1 MPNQDNRL
9 DTSGLSYLWSKL
21 KAVFSNK
28 ADKADTVLDTTLSRG
43 RKANTTVGAGSFAF
57 GNNVTASNDYAHA
70 EGYNSAASNQYSHAE
85 GYNSTASGSGAH
97 AEGYSSLA
105 SGSYSH
111 AEGYSAYATSTYSHA
126 EGRNTKASAN
136 TSHAEGYNTQA
147 TGSYSHAEGYSTS
160 NSSTS
165 YGARGKADHAEGY
178 NTLANSGTSSSYYA
192 AHAEGYETK
201 ATGNAS
207 HAEGRGSTASGTYS
221 HSEGYQTTASNLTS
235 HAEGYNSTASNQYS
249 HAEGYYTVSAG
260 SGSHAEGYYAQA
272 TGFASHAEGYNTKA
286 GTGGYNVGVHVFGRF
301 NTGFDKRVV
310 TITDDMAV
318 EWDPH
323 KIHWAYSCIIR
334 YTNDGTTTYYSPH
347 ADVPA
352 YNDPSWDINSAF
364 WHSYALPSGTDPGT
378 IPEWDK
384 DSLYPANT
392 VVKKT
397 FANNVYYFQN
407 HNEVTTTYIP
417 LTSAPFYHVV
427 QLNTTT
433 EIWPFILEEVGNGI
447 MATAGSRSN
456 ARTLDLSGTEYLM
469 GDVYV
474 GCNADSTGGTK
485 LAKVSE
491 LPSNMSGATSSAGGT
506 HGLVPAPSAGDQ
518 DKVLKGNGMW
528 GTVDAL
534 PTVTSS
540 DNGKFMMVVNGAWAA
555 ASMSAWQ
562 GGNY

>member
-9 DTSGLSYLWSKL
+9 DTSGLSYLWIKL
-21 KAVFSNK
+21 KAIFSNK
-28 ADKADTVLDTTLSRG
+28 ADRSDTVLDTTLSRG
-43 RKANTTVGAGSFAF
+43 RKANTTVGACSFAF
-57 GNNVTASNDYAHA
+57 GDYVTATDNCAHA
-70 EGYNSAASNQYSHAE
+70 EGFNSTASNQYSHAE

-97 AEGYSSLA
+97 AEGYGSLA

-111 AEGYSAYATSTYSHA
+111 AEGRS
-126 EGRNTKASAN
+126 TKASGN
-136 TSHAEGYNTQA
+136 ISHAEGYDAQA

-207 HAEGRGSTASGTYS
+207 HAEGRGSTASGAQS
-221 HSEGYQTTASNLTS
+221 HAEGYQTTASTSAS
-235 HAEGYNSTASNQYS
+235 HAEGYNTRASNSYA
-249 HAEGYYTVSAG
+249 HAEGYYTVSDG
-260 SGSHAEGYYAQA
+260 SGSHAEGWYSQA
-272 TGFASHAEGYNTKA
+272 TGFTSHAEGYNTKA
-286 GTGGYNVGVHVFGRF
+286 GTGGYNVGVHAFGRF

-318 EWDPH
+318 EWEPH
-323 KIHWAYSCIIR
+323 KIHWGYSCIIR
-334 YTNDGTTTYYSPH
+334 YTNDGTTTYYAPH
-347 ADVPA
+347 TDVPA

-364 WHSYALPSGTDPGT
+364 WHQYVLPSGTDPET

-397 FANNVYYFQN
+397 FANNVYYYQN
-407 HNEVTTTYIP
+407 HNEVATTYIP
-417 LTSAPFYHVV
+417 LTNTYFYHVV
-427 QLNTTT
+427 YLNTTA

-447 MATAGSRSN
+447 MSSAGSRSN

-474 GCNADSTGGTK
+474 GCNPDSTGGTK
-485 LAKVSE
+485 LARVSE
-491 LPSNMSGATSSAGGT
+491 LPSNMTGATSSTGGT
-506 HGLVPAPSAGDQ
+506 SGLVPAPSAGDQ
-518 DKVLKGNGMW
+518 DKVLKGDGTW
-528 GTVDAL
+528 GTVSTL
-534 PTVTSS
+534 PVAPSSDGTYFLQCTVT
-540 DNGKFMMVVNGAWAA
+540 NGVAAYSWVSMPNANGV
-555 ASMSAWQ
+555 SF
-562 GGNY
+562 